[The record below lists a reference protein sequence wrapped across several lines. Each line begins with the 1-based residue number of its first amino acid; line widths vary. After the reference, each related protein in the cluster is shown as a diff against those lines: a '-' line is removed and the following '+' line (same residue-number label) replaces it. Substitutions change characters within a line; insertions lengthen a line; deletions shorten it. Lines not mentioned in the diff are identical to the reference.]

1 MNHATLVS
9 EVGFEVEKDCE
20 NGEYQKPDYENG
32 E

>member
-9 EVGFEVEKDCE
+9 EVGFEVEEDRE